1 MKLSLPRKSLLT
13 AMRLMTQLKP
23 VREVDKYALLSAS
36 SDGCTVRATDLVV
49 TIEIALGADVQVSQ
63 SGATLLPIQR
73 TFKLLQYSDEDA
85 LTIEA
90 EGDSAAQ
97 IAKPNGN
104 VILRSINVADFPL
117 LRPETPQAAGYLPCA
132 RLAEAFEKTVFAVDR
147 NSMQY
152 TLCGVCLQF
161 SESKLAAIATDGRR
175 AAMVQRNINWYGE
188 PLKGSVIV
196 PEKAVNIIT
205 RILGDR
211 EGNVEIGLRD
221 NTIHFA
227 QDNVEVWA
235 LLVEGRFPKCDQL
248 FEPVDGET
256 TIRIPREPFI
266 AAVKEATC
274 ISEDIMQVSLIIRD
288 NVIEV
293 SSATS
298 CGSVDLEVDVSGNGN
313 DATILFDPAFLIEYL
328 AKSRADEV
336 LMSFHGETEPVRF
349 TDGDSKCV
357 IMPMVPASDG

>member
-23 VREVDKYALLSAS
+23 VREVDNYALLSVS
-36 SDGCTVRATDLVV
+36 SDGCTVRATDLAV
-49 TIEIALGADVQVSQ
+49 TIEIALGDDVQVSQ

-90 EGDSAAQ
+90 EGDSAVQ
-97 IAKPNGN
+97 IAMPNGN
-104 VILRSINVADFPL
+104 VILRSFNVADFP
-117 LRPETPQAAGYLPCA
+117 LRPETPQAAGYLPCV

-147 NSMQY
+147 NSVQY

-161 SESKLAAIATDGRR
+161 SESKLAAIATDRRR

-205 RILGDR
+205 RILSDR
-211 EGNVEIGLRD
+211 EGNIEIGLRD

-227 QDNVEVWA
+227 QDNVEVWT

-248 FEPVDGET
+248 FEPVDGEV
-256 TIRIPREPFI
+256 TIRIPREPFV
-266 AAVKEATC
+266 AAVKKATC
-274 ISEDIMQVSLIIRD
+274 ISEDIMQVSLVIRD

-313 DATILFDPAFLIEYL
+313 DAIILFDPAFLIEYL
-328 AKSRADEV
+328 SKSHADEV
-336 LMSFHGETEPVRF
+336 LMSFHGATEPVRF

-357 IMPMVPASDG
+357 IMPMVPASEG

>member
-1 MKLSLPRKSLLT
+1 MKLSLPRKSLFT

-49 TIEIALGADVQVSQ
+49 TIEIALGDDVQVSQ

-97 IAKPNGN
+97 IAMQNGN
-104 VILRSINVADFPL
+104 VILRSVNAADFPL

-132 RLAEAFEKTVFAVDR
+132 RLAEAFEKTVFAVER
-147 NSMQY
+147 NSTQY

-196 PEKAVNIIT
+196 PEKAVNIIA
-205 RILGDR
+205 RILSDR

-227 QDNVEVWA
+227 RDNVEVWA
-235 LLVEGRFPKCDQL
+235 LLVEGRFPVRTQL

-256 TIRIPREPFI
+256 TTRIPREPFI
-266 AAVKEATC
+266 AAVKKATC
-274 ISEDIMQVSLIIRD
+274 ISEDIMQVSLVIRD

-328 AKSRADEV
+328 AKSRADDV
-336 LMSFHGETEPVRF
+336 LMSFHGVTEPVRF

-357 IMPMVPASDG
+357 IMPMVPVSDG

>member
-1 MKLSLPRKSLLT
+1 
-13 AMRLMTQLKP
+13 
-23 VREVDKYALLSAS
+23 
-36 SDGCTVRATDLVV
+36 
-49 TIEIALGADVQVSQ
+49 
-63 SGATLLPIQR
+63 
-73 TFKLLQYSDEDA
+73 LLQYSDEDA

-90 EGDSAAQ
+90 VGDSAAQ
-97 IAKPNGN
+97 IAMQNGN
-104 VILRSINVADFPL
+104 VILRSVNAADFPL

-132 RLAEAFEKTVFAVDR
+132 RLAEAFEKTVFAVER

-196 PEKAVNIIT
+196 PEKAVNIIA
-205 RILGDR
+205 RILSDR

-256 TIRIPREPFI
+256 TTRIPREPFI
-266 AAVKEATC
+266 AAVKKAAC
-274 ISEDIMQVSLIIRD
+274 ISEDIMQVSLVIRD

-357 IMPMVPASDG
+357 IMPMVPVSDG